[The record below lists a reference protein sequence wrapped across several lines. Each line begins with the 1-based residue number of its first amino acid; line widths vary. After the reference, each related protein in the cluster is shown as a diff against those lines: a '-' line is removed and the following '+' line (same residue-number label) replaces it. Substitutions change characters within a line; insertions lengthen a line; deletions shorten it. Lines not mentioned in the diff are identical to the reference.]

1 MHIHLTLAGMGS
13 IVSVATA
20 IGSPLAQQ
28 SASDEYERG
37 DYRMDQLMALVITRA
52 DAELDTHLLR
62 LDDDQRAI
70 ALALHKDYLRRY
82 RESADVAREAYRVFD
97 FGDGSQTDEARAEA
111 GRAARRA
118 RDAHRRLAM
127 ELHAHY
133 LGDLSVLAVDCPP
146 GAMERVERARERGL
160 ARALART
167 HSATE
172 IIDPIALAR
181 QLAEPIDIVER
192 ADDPQTPAG
201 ALMEFERAAAPV
213 CARINA
219 MAIEVDRAWSA
230 VLEKGEQPLA
240 KDFGRDKQTIARLVE
255 EVRALSDRCVE
266 RVAVLLPDAQRDEW
280 TLAYNRR
287 CWPEAYARGPV
298 EATLRSLR
306 GMPGLDAEQHEQ
318 IEAIRQQ
325 YRRAVDPVNARYAR
339 HLDKLGQAIRADREP
354 DRDRSIEARRER
366 RAAIDDAIAEIQDAK
381 SDRQQIFERFTKRLR
396 DVLTPD
402 QIEALD
408 AQ

>member
-1 MHIHLTLAGMGS
+1 
-13 IVSVATA
+13 
-20 IGSPLAQQ
+20 
-28 SASDEYERG
+28 
-37 DYRMDQLMALVITRA
+37 MDQLMALVITRA
-52 DAELDTHLLR
+52 DAELDAHLLR

-146 GAMERVERARERGL
+146 GAMERVERARERGM
-160 ARALART
+160 ARALVLP

-172 IIDPIALAR
+172 IIDPITLAR

-192 ADDPQTPAG
+192 ADDPQTTAG
-201 ALMEFERAAAPV
+201 VLMEFERAAAPV

-219 MAIEVDRAWSA
+219 LAIEVDRAWSA
-230 VLEKGEQPLA
+230 ALEKGEQPLA
-240 KDFGRDKQTIARLVE
+240 EDFARSKQTIARLVE
-255 EVRALSDRCVE
+255 EVRALSDRYVE

-287 CWPEAYARGPV
+287 CWPEAYAPGPV

-339 HLDKLGQAIRADREP
+339 HQGRLGQAIRADREP

-366 RAAIDDAIAEIQDAK
+366 RAAIDGAIAEIQDAK
-381 SDRQQIFERFTKRLR
+381 ADRQQIFERYTKRLR
-396 DVLTPD
+396 DVLTPE